1 MSAARGAVRVLRVAV
16 GLVALGAWW
25 LCGACAGVWY

>member
-1 MSAARGAVRVLRVAV
+1 MRRARGAVRVLRVAV

-25 LCGACAGVWY
+25 LWAVSTRGL